1 MEDAEDGVR
10 SNLRGVN
17 DAGLHAYFEEKIS
30 WKAGLVVYND
40 QGGFFKHV
48 KGTVG
53 LGYRKARSEQL
64 IMDEDGTLLRDKVH
78 ISERW
83 GCFFQSLLHKN

>member
-53 LGYRKARSEQL
+53 LGY
-64 IMDEDGTLLRDKVH
+64 
-78 ISERW
+78 
-83 GCFFQSLLHKN
+83 